1 MQGAS
6 DFLAN
11 LNLGWEQKWNRNTMD
26 VVLSY
31 SHISDNIYALGYESK
46 GNLVDKAV
54 NLLDATVRF
63 SLNNGLGISASA
75 KNLLNTNFTRVQAN
89 GNGDVVVR
97 DYKKG
102 ISAGIGLS
110 YQF

>member
-1 MQGAS
+1 M
-6 DFLAN
+6 
-11 LNLGWEQKWNRNTMD
+11 
-26 VVLSY
+26 VLSY

-54 NLLDATVRF
+54 NFLDATVRF

-75 KNLLNTNFTRVQAN
+75 KNLLNTSFTRVQAN
-89 GNGDVVVR
+89 ANGDVIVR
-97 DYKKG
+97 EYKKG
-102 ISAGIGLS
+102 INAGLGFS